1 MILKIFWLI
10 PSFLLVWIFIWI
22 CAASTKTERTLAM
35 VKPDGVVNK
44 YTDTIKKI
52 IVESG
57 FDIVREMMVQLDDN
71 KATIFYAEH
80 SQKSFFS
87 DLIKYMTSGPVYV
100 MVLEKVNAI
109 SEWRNL
115 IGPTDAREARIS
127 HPSSIRAICGVD
139 SASNCVH
146 GSDSHQSA
154 TREIIFFFGDL
165 LPGGSNLMHDEL

>member
-1 MILKIFWLI
+1 
-10 PSFLLVWIFIWI
+10 
-22 CAASTKTERTLAM
+22 M

-87 DLIKYMTSGPVYV
+87 DLIKYMT
-100 MVLEKVNAI
+100 
-109 SEWRNL
+109 R
-115 IGPTDAREARIS
+115 
-127 HPSSIRAICGVD
+127 
-139 SASNCVH
+139 
-146 GSDSHQSA
+146 
-154 TREIIFFFGDL
+154 
-165 LPGGSNLMHDEL
+165 